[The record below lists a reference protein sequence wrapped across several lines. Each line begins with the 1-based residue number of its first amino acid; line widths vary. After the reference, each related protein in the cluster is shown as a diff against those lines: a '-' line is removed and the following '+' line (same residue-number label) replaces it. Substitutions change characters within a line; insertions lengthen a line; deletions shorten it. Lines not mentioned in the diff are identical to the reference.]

1 MAGDVATTG
10 GAGTGVSPAL
20 PDEPVLTAA
29 GATDGNATN
38 AGPADAEAT
47 DTGPASAEA
56 TDTLPH
62 RSHGR

>member
-10 GAGTGVSPAL
+10 GAGTGVTPAL

-29 GATDGNATN
+29 GATDGNATDTG
-38 AGPADAEAT
+38 ATDTEATDAEAT
-47 DTGPASAEA
+47 GTGRAG
-56 TDTLPH
+56 H